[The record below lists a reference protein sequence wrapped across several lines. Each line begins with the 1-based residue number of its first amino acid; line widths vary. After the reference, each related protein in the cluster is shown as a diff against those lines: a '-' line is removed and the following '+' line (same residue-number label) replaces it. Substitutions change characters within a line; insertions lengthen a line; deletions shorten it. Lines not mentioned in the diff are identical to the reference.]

1 MIDPV
6 GDPAAMRAKADELRR
21 TAGALA
27 DLVTGLAAKVDAMVF
42 VGPAGDRVREEMR
55 LQRSVAQRSYATLVQ
70 VAARLDSTASSV
82 EAEIHARRVA
92 EVRRLAEGGGAD

>member
-6 GDPAAMRAKADELRR
+6 GDPGALRAKADELRMA
-21 TAGALA
+21 AGALG
-27 DLVTGLAAKVDAMVF
+27 DLMMGLTAKVDAMLF

-55 LQRSVAQRSYATLVQ
+55 RQRSVAQRSYATLIE
-70 VAARLDSTASSV
+70 VAARLDSTASAV

-92 EVRRLAEGGGAD
+92 ELRRLAEERDGD